1 MSRVRK
7 HMSCALTAHP
17 LQGTCNLST
26 SAQGCEAQGMQA
38 CGRCTWGRHAQA
50 QSIHAMEGLI
60 KQQGGKKPQVLGWPL
75 LLRHERS
82 NDLT

>member
-1 MSRVRK
+1 
-7 HMSCALTAHP
+7 
-17 LQGTCNLST
+17 
-26 SAQGCEAQGMQA
+26 MQA